1 MLSTN
6 INQCLA
12 FQPPQWTQ
20 WVYEWGAQVRK
31 YKISKSPH
39 SKKWLS
45 SNKTYNCPITYNQ
58 VLRKIFILYTRPFYN
73 TWKTLKTYKTIQPRP
88 SSINKTLMNCCSY
101 LNTIMTDNVKCSL
114 SQAGEFK
121 IITWYYSLTSRES
134 PREVINSLHW
144 NYYFS
149 FFLFG
154 NFELP
159 YCQS

>member
-6 INQCLA
+6 INQYLA
-12 FQPPQWTQ
+12 FRPLQQTW

-31 YKISKSPH
+31 YKILKRPH
-39 SKKWLS
+39 SKKPLS
-45 SNKTYNCPITYNQ
+45 SNKTYNHPITYNYIPE
-58 VLRKIFILYTRPFYN
+58 KYSYLYSTIYN
-73 TWKTLKTYKTIQPRP
+73 TRKTLKTTKTIQPRP
-88 SSINKTLMNCCSY
+88 SSINKTLTDCCSY
-101 LNTIMTDNVKCSL
+101 LNTIMIDDLEFSL
-114 SQAGEFK
+114 RYAGEFK
-121 IITWYYSLTSRES
+121 IIIHYYSLTSRES